1 MREKA
6 VYILGGL
13 GGLLLVYNLYVILLR
28 LPDEAMQGAV
38 YRIFFFHVPAAMVA
52 WVMFTVALLASI
64 AFLIRKDFRFDS
76 LAVAVTEV
84 GVVLLTVN
92 LVTGSI
98 WGRNQWGVWW
108 TWDARLTSNF
118 ISWLLY
124 VGYLILRPAI
134 PEPTQRATL
143 AAVLSIFAFADL
155 PIVYYSNQW
164 WRTQHPAPVLTSGG
178 LDPSMWP
185 PLLTNMLAIL
195 LIASALA
202 LVRLHQ
208 EKVQREI
215 DSLRRYAHAI

>member
-1 MREKA
+1 MRERA
-6 VYILGGL
+6 VYILSGL
-13 GGLLLVYNLYVILLR
+13 GGLLLVYNLYVILLK
-28 LPDEAMQGAV
+28 LPDEALQGAV
-38 YRIFFFHVPAAMVA
+38 YRIIFFHVPAAAIA
-52 WVMFTVALLASI
+52 WIMFTVALLASV
-64 AFLIRKDFRFDS
+64 AFLIRKDFEFDS

-143 AAVLSIFAFADL
+143 SAVLSIFAFADL

-208 EKVQREI
+208 EKVQREM